1 MRFLQWAL
9 FPFNGCRRFTGNI
22 VDDAVDVVDFVY
34 DAARDFIEDVV
45 RNAGPISRHE
55 VCRRNAAQGQGVV
68 IGSEVAHDADGAVI
82 GKDGKVL
89 VDVALHAGIG
99 DFFAENGI
107 GIAEDIQFIFGDFA
121 HDADSQARSRERLT
135 PYEVF
140 GKAKFSPEFADFV
153 FKEVAK
159 GFDEPL
165 KSTTAGRPPT
175 L

>member
-1 MRFLQWAL
+1 MRVTIIL
-9 FPFNGCRRFTGNI
+9 FPFNRCGWFTGNI
-22 VDDAVDVVDFVY
+22 VDDAVDVVYFVY

-55 VCRRNAAQGQGVV
+55 VGRRDTAQGQGVV
-68 IGSEVAHDADGAVI
+68 IGSEVAHDADGAVV
-82 GKDGKVL
+82 GEDGKVL
-89 VDVALHAGIG
+89 IDVALHAGIG
-99 DFFAENGI
+99 DFFAEDGI
-107 GIAEDIQFIFGDFA
+107 GIAEDVQFFFGDFT
-121 HDADSQARSRERLT
+121 HDADGQTRTREGLA

-140 GKAKFSPEFADFV
+140 GKAKFSPEFANFV